1 MRAGDLRGRSKFFFL
16 GVTVAGGDCGSLMGR
31 ARLVQRDN
39 ANLRSGIL
47 HRGGPSRVAG
57 PGKKGYGA
65 RTNSFKLQRFGA
77 RLSRIRAPLYADEL
91 IRPHSEDLQ
100 VMRHIFS
107 IFEGA
112 SGLGCNLAKC

>member
-1 MRAGDLRGRSKFFFL
+1 MVFLLIMEVLSALIRKADHSQLLQHL
-16 GVTVAGGDCGSLMGR
+16 GV
-31 ARLVQRDN
+31 
-39 ANLRSGIL
+39 
-47 HRGGPSRVAG
+47 
-57 PGKKGYGA
+57 
-65 RTNSFKLQRFGA
+65 RT
-77 RLSRIRAPLYADEL
+77 IPHRAPLYADEL